1 MSSLDSCGPIQEEDD
16 RLQVRV
22 DDGHLSPI
30 CTKSDADAAS
40 QSSGSADKKP
50 KRGGLFKRLSR
61 ALKMEKKV
69 TLGDEQTRRGS
80 L

>member
-1 MSSLDSCGPIQEEDD
+1 MQIRSDD
-16 RLQVRV
+16 N
-22 DDGHLSPI
+22 HNPPI
-30 CTKSDADAAS
+30 CTKSDADASS
-40 QSSGSADKKP
+40 QNSSSADKKP
-50 KRGGLFKRLSR
+50 KKGGLFKRLSR